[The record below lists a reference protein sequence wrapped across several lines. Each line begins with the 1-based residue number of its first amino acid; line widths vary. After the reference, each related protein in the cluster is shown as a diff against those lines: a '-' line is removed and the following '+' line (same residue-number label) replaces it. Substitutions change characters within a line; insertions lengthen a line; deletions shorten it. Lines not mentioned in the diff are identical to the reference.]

1 MLLLL
6 LLHLA
11 AACDWCVWRA
21 EAAVITDKSSA
32 TAAAAAAAMP
42 RRRTR
47 ETPDRRS

>member
-1 MLLLL
+1 MRL

-11 AACDWCVWRA
+11 AACDWCVCRA

-32 TAAAAAAAMP
+32 TAAAAAMP

>member
-1 MLLLL
+1 MLL

-32 TAAAAAAAMP
+32 TAAAAAEAMP

>member
-1 MLLLL
+1 MLL

-11 AACDWCVWRA
+11 AACDWCVCRA

-32 TAAAAAAAMP
+32 TAAAAAAAAMP